1 MSGPTP
7 SQQTHTGAL
16 PDFMNARQAEG
27 PGALSRKN
35 FIVNVF
41 EGALFITTAGL
52 SSVQTVLPALVSR
65 LGGGKLA
72 VGAVALIAYMGVF
85 LPQVV
90 AARYASARPWK
101 KPWTIGFG
109 LTHRVGALLLAIGVW
124 VLGSRDTYAAL
135 IFFFVI
141 FAINQTILGI
151 TTPAWFE
158 LVAKLT
164 PVHRRGR
171 LFGFRNA
178 LGGAGAFVSGMGL
191 TWLLANLQFP
201 NSYAFALLLS
211 FLFQFAALIVQSR
224 LVEEEPSPVLP
235 GKPLFTYLR
244 ELPAVLRTNVE
255 YRWFIVAVACLIPAT
270 APFGFFTVYALER
283 FQAGE
288 GLVGAFTLSM
298 VLAQIISA
306 LVAGLVADR
315 YGNRIA
321 LIPAAVALL
330 LATTTA
336 LLAPDA
342 WWFIVVYLFVGAN
355 IGSEIII
362 RYNMAIEYGPPTER
376 ATYIALTNTLLAP
389 LYLASLAGGFLVER
403 AGFPALF
410 VAGMAFACLGLGLLL
425 FRVRDPRT
433 LPHPRT

>member
-1 MSGPTP
+1 M
-7 SQQTHTGAL
+7 
-16 PDFMNARQAEG
+16 DARQAAG

-124 VLGSRDTYAAL
+124 VLGSRDTHAAL

-178 LGGAGAFVSGMGL
+178 LGGAGAF
-191 TWLLANLQFP
+191 
-201 NSYAFALLLS
+201 
-211 FLFQFAALIVQSR
+211 
-224 LVEEEPSPVLP
+224 
-235 GKPLFTYLR
+235 
-244 ELPAVLRTNVE
+244 
-255 YRWFIVAVACLIPAT
+255 LIPAT

-389 LYLASLAGGFLVER
+389 LYLASLAGGLLVER